1 MFQKA
6 ERRKAKLRLA
16 LSGPSGSGK
25 TYGALLIAKGIGG
38 RVAVLDTERGSAS
51 LYADMLDF
59 DVVNLDPPYEPER
72 YVEVIRAAEQAGYD
86 TLVIDSITHEWKGQ
100 GGMLE
105 IVDAIARAKFRG
117 NSYAAWNEGD
127 KRHRKFVDA
136 MLHSKMHI
144 IATMRSK
151 AVYVESERNGKKTI
165 EKQGAAPEQR
175 DGIEYE
181 FTCVLD
187 LHCDG
192 NLAVRSKDR
201 TKLFPDPFQITE
213 DTGRAFV
220 RWLECGA
227 EAPKPLDLDAVA
239 AAFAAANTQD
249 ELDAAIK
256 SFGLTKEHPLAAHVS
271 ALYRTRHAALAA
283 ITDDQRVAI
292 QAAYNGWDRDE
303 RLADIAAI
311 VGRTIASVNDL
322 TKAEASTVIDRVH
335 NREAA

>member
-6 ERRKAKLRLA
+6 ERHKAKLRLA

-25 TYGALLIAKGIGG
+25 TLGALLIAKGIGG
-38 RVAVLDTERGSAS
+38 KVAVLDTERGSAS
-51 LYADMLDF
+51 LYADVMNF

-72 YVEVIRAAEQAGYD
+72 YIEVIRAAEQAGYD
-86 TLVIDSITHEWKGQ
+86 VLVIDSITHEWKGQ

-105 IVDAIARAKFRG
+105 IVDNIARARFRG

-136 MLHSKMHI
+136 MLHSPVHI

-151 AVYVESERNGKKTI
+151 AVYVEAERNGKKTI

-201 TKLFPDPFQITE
+201 TKLFGDPFQITE
-213 DTGRAFV
+213 DTGRTLAEWLNAGADALVMPSAPAPTANGQSNLRKAFHSMMNK
-220 RWLECGA
+220 RHKRDGQ
-227 EAPKPLDLDAVA
+227 AP
-239 AAFAAANTQD
+239 D
-249 ELDAAIK
+249 ELRAAM
-256 SFGLTKEHPLAAHVS
+256 
-271 ALYRTRHAALAA
+271 
-283 ITDDQRVAI
+283 
-292 QAAYNGWDRDE
+292 
-303 RLADIAAI
+303 LADLSGYF
-311 VGRTIASVNDL
+311 GREVATSNDL
-322 TKAEASTVIDRVH
+322 TDDEVREFMNSTTG
-335 NREAA
+335 EAA